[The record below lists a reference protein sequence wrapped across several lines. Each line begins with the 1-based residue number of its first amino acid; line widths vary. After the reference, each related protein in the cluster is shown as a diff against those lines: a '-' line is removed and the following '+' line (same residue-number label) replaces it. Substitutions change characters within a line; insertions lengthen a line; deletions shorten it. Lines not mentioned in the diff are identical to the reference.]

1 MSGLFSTFNIARRG
15 MSVSQKQIDVTTHN
29 ISNANTAG
37 FSRQR
42 AEAVTTK
49 PFGMPSINNVA
60 EPGQLGTGVEIAS
73 IERIR
78 DSFLDFQVRNETS
91 TMGKY
96 QTRANYL
103 NEIENILN
111 EPSDTGLSTVIG
123 NFYKSWDELSKQASG
138 SNSRT
143 VVVQQTLALTDA
155 LNQTSTQLQKLREN
169 AQDGLKSDVFQV
181 NNMLNQI
188 NQLNKEIRAV
198 KVAGNSP
205 NDLMDK
211 RDLLLDQLSSK
222 FNINIDKKQF
232 EGTDL
237 KSADESGMGGNNY
250 FVKSID
256 NESYSRLS
264 VIDNIQKNADGSI
277 TVNYYKLGNSQS
289 SANMSSF
296 KINGPLTDADIK
308 KLDETR
314 VLWSDENGQ
323 AVTLD
328 GSGKRIAIPDNG
340 TISLSDVK
348 MFEPAS
354 GELQGLISIQK
365 DVNGY
370 IDQLD
375 KLAKSIAFSV
385 NAVYCG
391 ETDETSPN
399 QTPFFV
405 NKSDPNGVDYGNTE
419 KNITASNITI
429 NKKFLDDVMNLK
441 VGKDSNSGEGDGS
454 RALAISQL
462 KDALIKIDDI
472 GVNINSRKD
481 LFDATKGGNTL
492 TNGINFTNNVTGTKT
507 SSYFKDTVDRLGVQA
522 QEANRVVTNQEN
534 LLASFEESRNSV
546 SGVSIDEETANLIQY
561 QHAYQANAKIISTL
575 DQLLDVVVNGLKR

>member
-49 PFGMPSINNVA
+49 PFGMPSMNSIA
-60 EPGQLGTGVEIAS
+60 EPGQLGTGVQIES

-138 SNSRT
+138 SNART
-143 VVVQQTLALTDA
+143 VVVQQTLALTDS
-155 LNQTSTQLQKLREN
+155 LNQTATQLEKLKTN
-169 AQDGLKSDVFQV
+169 AQEGLKSGVFEV
-181 NNMLNQI
+181 NNILNQI
-188 NQLNKEIRAV
+188 NQLNQEIRAV
-198 KVAGNSP
+198 KVAGNTP
-205 NDLMDK
+205 NDLMDR
-211 RDLLLDQLSSK
+211 RDLLFDRLSSK
-222 FNINIDKKQF
+222 FNINIDRKLF
-232 EGTDL
+232 DGTDL
-237 KSADESGMGGNNY
+237 KSADDSGMTGNNY
-250 FVKSID
+250 FVKSVED
-256 NESYSRLS
+256 GKGYNRLS
-264 VIDNIQKNADGSI
+264 VINSITKNNDGSVTI
-277 TVNYYKLGNSQS
+277 SYYKLGNSAS
-289 SANMSSF
+289 GTNNATL
-296 KINGPLTDADIK
+296 KINAPVTDAEIK

-314 VLWSDENGQ
+314 VLWADENGQ
-323 AVTLD
+323 AVKMNGADRALIGEGEAIDLD
-328 GSGKRIAIPDNG
+328 QLK
-340 TISLSDVK
+340 T
-348 MFEPAS
+348 FEPSS
-354 GELQGLISIQK
+354 GELQGLMSIQK

-370 IDQLD
+370 IDQLN

-385 NAVYCG
+385 NAVYTG
-391 ETDETSPN
+391 EKDSATAG

-405 NKSDPNGVDYGNTE
+405 NKNLADGEN
-419 KNITASNITI
+419 NITAANITI
-429 NKKFLDDVMNLK
+429 NKTFTDDVMNLK
-441 VGKDSNSGEGDGS
+441 IGKTLTSGEGDGS

-462 KDALIKIDDI
+462 KDALIRIEDM
-472 GVNINSRKD
+472 GGNIQSRKD
-481 LFDATKGGNTL
+481 LFDASKGGNDL
-492 TNGINFTNNVTGTKT
+492 VDGIKFINNVTGTKT

-522 QEANRVVTNQEN
+522 QEANRIVNNQET
-534 LLASFEESRNSV
+534 LLSSFEESRNSV

>member
-29 ISNANTAG
+29 ISNANTEG

-60 EPGQLGTGVEIAS
+60 EPGQLGTGVKIQS

-123 NFYKSWDELSKQASG
+123 NFYKSWDELNKQASG
-138 SNSRT
+138 SNART
-143 VVVQQTLALTDA
+143 VVVQQTLALTDS
-155 LNQTSTQLQKLREN
+155 LNHTATQLEKLKTN
-169 AQDGLKSDVFQV
+169 AQEGLKSGVFEV
-181 NNMLNQI
+181 NNILNQI

-205 NDLMDK
+205 NDLMDR
-211 RDLLLDQLSSK
+211 RDLLFDKLSSK
-222 FNINIDKKQF
+222 FNINIDRKQF

-237 KSADESGMGGNNY
+237 KSADDSGMPGNNY

-256 NESYSRLS
+256 NEKYNRLS
-264 VIDNIQKNADGSI
+264 VINNITKNADGSVTI
-277 TVNYYKLGNSQS
+277 SYYKLGNSAS
-289 SANMSSF
+289 GTNNATL
-296 KINGPLTDADIK
+296 KINAPVSDDEIK

-314 VLWSDENGQ
+314 VLWADENGQ
-323 AVTLD
+323 AV
-328 GSGKRIAIPDNG
+328 KMNG
-340 TISLSDVK
+340 TDRVVIGEGEAIDLNQLK
-348 MFEPAS
+348 TFEPSS
-354 GELQGLISIQK
+354 GELRGLMSIQE

-370 IDQLD
+370 INQLD

-385 NAVYCG
+385 NAVYTG
-391 ETDETSPN
+391 KPSEDVDD
-399 QTPFFV
+399 QIPFFV
-405 NKSDPNGVDYGNTE
+405 NKSDPNGLNYKTTE
-419 KNITASNITI
+419 KDITASNISI
-429 NKKFLDDVMNLK
+429 NKKFVDDVMNLK
-441 VGKDSNSGEGDGS
+441 IGKTPTSGEGDGS

-462 KDALIKIDDI
+462 KDALIKVEDM
-472 GVNINSRKD
+472 GGNIKSRKD
-481 LFDATKGGNTL
+481 LFDPSKGGNEL
-492 TNGINFTNNVTGTKT
+492 VDGIKFVNNVNGTKT

-522 QEANRVVTNQEN
+522 QEANRIVNNQET
-534 LLASFEESRNSV
+534 LLSSFEESRSSV

>member
-1 MSGLFSTFNIARRG
+1 MSGLFSTFNIARSG

-49 PFGMPSINNVA
+49 PFGMPSLNSVA
-60 EPGQLGTGVEIAS
+60 EPGQLGTGVKIES

-96 QTRANYL
+96 QTRSNYL
-103 NEIENILN
+103 NEIENILS

-123 NFYKSWDELSKQASG
+123 NFYKSWDELNKQASG
-138 SNSRT
+138 SNART
-143 VVVQQTLALTDA
+143 VVVQQSLALTDS
-155 LNQTSTQLQKLREN
+155 LNQTASQLEN
-169 AQDGLKSDVFQV
+169 LKTNAKEGIKSGVFEV
-181 NNMLNQI
+181 NNILNQI

-198 KVAGNSP
+198 KVGGNAP
-205 NDLMDK
+205 NDLMDR
-211 RDLLLDQLSSK
+211 RDLLFDKLSSK
-222 FNINIDKKQF
+222 FNISIDRKQF
-232 EGTDL
+232 EGSDL
-237 KSADESGMGGNNY
+237 KSADESGMGSNNY

-256 NESYSRLS
+256 NDQYNRLS
-264 VIDNIQKNADGSI
+264 VINNIEKNVDGSVTI
-277 TVNYYKLGNSQS
+277 NYYKLGD
-289 SANMSSF
+289 SASGTNTATL
-296 KINGPLTDADIK
+296 KINGPVSDADIK
-308 KLDETR
+308 KLDEIR
-314 VLWSDENGQ
+314 VLWADEKGQ
-323 AVTLD
+323 AVTVD
-328 GSGKRIAIPDNG
+328 GTGNRISIPNNG
-340 TISLSDVK
+340 TINLNDLK
-348 MFEPAS
+348 TFEPTS
-354 GELQGLISIQK
+354 GELQGLMSIQK

-385 NAVYCG
+385 NAVYTG
-391 ETDETSPN
+391 EKDSTTAG

-405 NKSDPNGVDYGNTE
+405 NKIDPNGANYSTSE

-429 NKKFLDDVMNLK
+429 NKKFIDDVMNLK
-441 VGKDSNSGEGDGS
+441 IGKTPTSAEGDGS
-454 RALAISQL
+454 RALEISLL
-462 KDALIKIDDI
+462 KDALIKIEDI
-472 GVNINSRKD
+472 GGNITDRSE
-481 LFDATKGGNTL
+481 LFTKGGNDL
-492 TNGINFTNNVTGTKT
+492 VGGIKFINNVNGTKT

-522 QEANRVVTNQEN
+522 QEANRIVTNQET
-534 LLASFEESRNSV
+534 LLSSFEESRNSV